1 MFLIIKRLLG
11 VVEEMFAKEVCIK
24 LPYIELAGIE
34 YGDEH
39 GEPVLALHGWLDNA
53 MSFARLAPK
62 LKGMRIIALDLMGHG
77 FSGHK
82 PAGTGYQ
89 LWEAVFST
97 VAVIDKLGWQKCSL
111 LGHSLGAII
120 SVMVASIRPDLVKQL
135 MLVDGLVAYYKPAI
149 DFPSQL
155 QQAMVGFARSI
166 SQQRTVKVYDSLD
179 AMIKKRQ
186 QGLVPISYE
195 AASLLM
201 ERGAKQVD
209 GGYCWRSDSQLMIPS
224 PFPLTED
231 AAWSYAEQMHCPTN
245 LVLAKQ
251 GLLIDNKDFMQ
262 RLTALQNCKVDIV
275 EGGHHLHLDSEQSA
289 QVVADSFNS
298 FFTAK

>member
-1 MFLIIKRLLG
+1 MKLLG
-11 VVEEMFAKEVCIK
+11 VMEGVVKKMLPKELRIK
-24 LPYIELAGIE
+24 LPYIELAALE
-34 YGDEH
+34 YGDEQ

-53 MSFARLAPK
+53 MSFARLSPK
-62 LKGMRIIALDLMGHG
+62 LKGMRIIAIDLMGHG

-120 SVMVASIRPDLVKQL
+120 SVMIASIRPDLVKQL
-135 MLVDGLVAYYKPAI
+135 MLVDGLVAYYRPAR
-149 DFPSQL
+149 DFPNQL
-155 QQAMVGFARSI
+155 QQAMLGFARSI
-166 SQQRTVKVYDSLD
+166 AKQRTTKVYDSLD

-195 AASLLM
+195 AATMLM
-201 ERGAKQVD
+201 ERGAKEVA

-231 AAWSYAEQMHCPTN
+231 AAWSYAEQIQCPTN

-262 RLTALQNCKVDIV
+262 RLAALQHCKVDIV
-275 EGGHHLHLDSEQSA
+275 EGGHHLHLDTEHSA
-289 QVVADSFNS
+289 QAVADCFND
-298 FFTAK
+298 FFITK